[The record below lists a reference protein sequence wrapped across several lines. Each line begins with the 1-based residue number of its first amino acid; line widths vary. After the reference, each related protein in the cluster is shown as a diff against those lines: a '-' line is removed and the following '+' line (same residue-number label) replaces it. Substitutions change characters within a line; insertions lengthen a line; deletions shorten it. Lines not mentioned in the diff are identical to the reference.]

1 MNRTIRR
8 IMALFL
14 AVLLAAGSFSV
25 RAQAAE
31 TDEGFITEGV
41 YTYTTGG
48 GKDLQEQDSFV
59 FREDCFM
66 RSSYLGCAHLA
77 ELSAQAAMASSG
89 LTGAGSDSADSADN
103 LTAFLTAAGFEDV
116 ETNRY
121 YALAT
126 QENSI
131 GVAVARRTV
140 QAFGHKYILLAV
152 IPRSA
157 GYKQEW
163 AGNFTVGSGDMH
175 EGYKA
180 ARDEVLRFMKQYLEK
195 HDIGGELKIWTAGHS
210 RGGAVANLLGGFLA
224 GGGVSYFGGRV
235 SLAPEDVYCYT
246 YAAPRTVKAEPD
258 RRAELSVAEAR
269 SGAEYAADTPGE
281 AYTADAAGAADLSS
295 EIYGGIRNCIFD
307 EDAIPKL
314 PPASWGFGHYGTDLA
329 ISGLG
334 AGREDMLAALQT
346 FGKYAYQA
354 FTEGGDYETFAW
366 YTFDLTTLEMIPDPA
381 PHSAQTMGEF
391 MESRVPGLTA
401 GCGSNALY
409 ASEGYQETMT
419 DAAGLAGLLLGL
431 SEEGIQAEEF
441 QLEAADIARPAV
453 LLVLSYAAE
462 RMQAERGA
470 QDETEGVTMALEDV
484 LAWLSGR
491 DIRHETF
498 TVDDFLEILAVW
510 LTEHENDPLG
520 VKIYDALIGAIP
532 DKASGLLSSFL
543 GGFHKDNTL
552 FDPVPVADAVRAYI
566 RACAN
571 GPDPACSMAKS
582 YPTAKDARS
591 ILYTVAPLVLAFTD
605 LEIGG
610 ILKDKGTHPF
620 GEAVETLLPM
630 LLKTTDAAG
639 NETVYASVTE
649 AADTGLTQVLDR
661 VIGPLAEKAGEAF
674 GSAYQADIL
683 RHLDALK
690 ERTGRLR
697 ETVSYAL
704 FYTEGEPFSTAQAL
718 ANACTLA
725 GNVKI
730 IPSAH
735 YNEGYIAW
743 MRAAAEADNGPQH
756 GITYDAGRPADFEQD
771 GVREHWVLRDGGGKR
786 FFADRYL
793 KEELTEADL
802 VIPRETEADPQPP
815 VTTVNPGT
823 GAENETESAPTESA
837 RSETEPSGIPPET
850 APDESGTGQ
859 GGEAVLWVAVGMLA
873 AGGCLAGLLV
883 WKKKSE
889 GGGKG

>member
-1 MNRTIRR
+1 MNRSIRK

-14 AVLLAAGSFSV
+14 AVLLAAGSFGV
-25 RAQAAE
+25 RARAAE
-31 TDEGFITEGV
+31 TDDSFVTEGV
-41 YTYTTGG
+41 YAYTTGG
-48 GKDLQEQDSFV
+48 GKDLQEQDRFV

-66 RSSYLGCAHLA
+66 RSSFLGCAHLA

-89 LTGAGSDSADSADN
+89 LTGAGSDPADSADN
-103 LTAFLTAAGFEDV
+103 LTAFLNAAGFEDV

-140 QAFGHKYILLAV
+140 KAFGHRYTLLAV

-163 AGNFTVGSGDMH
+163 AGNFTVGGGVMH

-224 GGGVSYFGGRV
+224 GGGVSYFGGLV

-246 YAAPRTVKAEPD
+246 YAAPRAVKAQPD
-258 RRAELSVAEAR
+258 RRAELSVAGAR
-269 SGAEYAADTPGE
+269 SGAAYAADTPGE
-281 AYTADAAGAADLSS
+281 AYTADASSTADLSS
-295 EIYGGIRNCIFD
+295 EIYGGIRNYIFD

-314 PPASWGFGHYGTDLA
+314 PPAGWGFGHYGTDLA
-329 ISGLG
+329 
-334 AGREDMLAALQT
+334 AGQDAAEEDVLAALQA
-346 FGKYAYQA
+346 FGKNAYKA
-354 FTEGGDYETFAW
+354 FTEGGDYRTFAW
-366 YTFDLTTLEMIPDPA
+366 YTFDLTSLELVPDKA
-381 PHSAQTMGEF
+381 AHSARTMGEF

-401 GCGSNALY
+401 GCASNALY
-409 ASEGYQETMT
+409 VSEGYQETMVH
-419 DAAGLAGLLLGL
+419 AAGLAGLLLGL
-431 SEEGIQAEEF
+431 PSDSVQA
-441 QLEAADIARPAV
+441 EAADFVRPAV

-462 RMQAERGA
+462 RMQEERGA

-491 DIRHETF
+491 DIRHESF
-498 TVDDFLEILAVW
+498 TVDDFLEVLAVW
-510 LTEHENDPLG
+510 LTEHETDPLG
-520 VKIYDALIGAIP
+520 TAAFDALTGAIP
-532 DKASGLLSSFL
+532 EKAAGIVSSFL
-543 GGFHKDNTL
+543 GGFHKDNSV
-552 FDPVPVADAVRAYI
+552 FSPVSAADAIRAYI

-571 GPDPACSMAKS
+571 GPDPDCSMAKS
-582 YPTAKDARS
+582 CPTAKDARS
-591 ILYTVAPLVLAFTD
+591 ILYTVGPLVLAFTD
-605 LEIGG
+605 LEIGD

-620 GEAVETLLPM
+620 GEAVETFLPL
-630 LLKTTDAAG
+630 LLKATDEAG
-639 NETVYASVTE
+639 NETVYNSVTE
-649 AADTGLTQVLDR
+649 AADAALTEALDS
-661 VIGPLAEKAGEAF
+661 VIGPLAEKAGAVF
-674 GSAYQADIL
+674 GSAYRADIL
-683 RHLDALK
+683 RHLEALK
-690 ERTGRLR
+690 EGIGRLR
-697 ETVSYAL
+697 KTAAYAL

-725 GNVKI
+725 CNAKI

-735 YNEGYIAW
+735 YNEGYIAR
-743 MRAAAEADNGPQH
+743 MRAEAEAGTEAEH
-756 GITYDAGRPADFEQD
+756 GITHDAGRPADYEQD
-771 GVREHWVLRDGGGKR
+771 GVREHWILREGGEKR
-786 FFADRYL
+786 YFADCFL

-815 VTTVNPGT
+815 VTTVNPGSS
-823 GAENETESAPTESA
+823 AEAESTPAESA
-837 RSETEPSGIPPET
+837 RPETEPSGIPPET
-850 APDESGTGQ
+850 APDEGGTGQ
-859 GGEAVLWVAVGMLA
+859 GGETVLWVAAGLLA